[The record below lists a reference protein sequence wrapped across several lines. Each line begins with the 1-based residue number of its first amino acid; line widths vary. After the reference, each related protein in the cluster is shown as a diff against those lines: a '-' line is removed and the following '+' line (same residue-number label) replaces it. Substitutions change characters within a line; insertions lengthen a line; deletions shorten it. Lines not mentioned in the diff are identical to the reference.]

1 MNVDNIRGGLLCAAA
16 LLCGSLSAQ
25 PVVAPLAR
33 LAQLGIDPSPA
44 SLVQY
49 AAQGDL
55 VTLDMLLAAGIAAGS
70 VEPGRRVTALHTAAA
85 QGHGRIVERLLALG
99 VDVNAQ
105 DVRGVT
111 PLVAAVSAGH
121 LHAVRMLLRAGA
133 RVDVVP
139 AYAPT
144 ALVVAVQAGN
154 PQVVNELIAA
164 GANPALADAFGTAPV
179 DAARRANRLSLLP
192 ALESAAVRK

>member
-1 MNVDNIRGGLLCAAA
+1 MYFSPLRRGLLCAASF
-16 LLCGSLSAQ
+16 LCTSLFAQ
-25 PVVAPLAR
+25 QVPPLSR

-55 VTLDMLLAAGIAAGS
+55 VTLDMLLEAGVAPNS
-70 VEPGRRVTALHTAAA
+70 VEPRRRVTALHSAAA
-85 QGHGRIVERLLALG
+85 QGHGRIVQRLLALG
-99 VDVNAQ
+99 VNVNAQ

-121 LHAVRMLLRAGA
+121 LQVVRTLLRAGA
-133 RVDVVP
+133 HPDVVP
-139 AYAPT
+139 AAAPT

-154 PQVVNELIAA
+154 PQVVNELLAA
-164 GANPALADAFGTAPV
+164 DANPALADAFGTTPV
-179 DAARRANRLSLLP
+179 TAARRANRPGLVA
-192 ALESAAVRK
+192 ALESPVKK